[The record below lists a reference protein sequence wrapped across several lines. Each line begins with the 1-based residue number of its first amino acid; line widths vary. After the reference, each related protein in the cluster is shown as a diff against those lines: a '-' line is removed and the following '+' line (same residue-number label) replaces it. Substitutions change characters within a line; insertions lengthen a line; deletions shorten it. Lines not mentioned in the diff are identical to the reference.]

1 MVAAEIPSGCV
12 IVFARAPR
20 PGAVKTRL
28 IPLLGPEGSAAL
40 QARMTKHALSVARKA
55 HIGPVELYCDPDCDD
70 DFLRFCGSRY
80 GADLKPQADGDL
92 GARMAAAAKAAL
104 TDHAHVVL
112 IGSDCPALATR
123 HLRNADQAL
132 RGGADVVL
140 VPAEDGGYVLVGLS
154 RFDERF
160 FEDIGWGSESVL
172 EQTRTRLRELGW
184 RWEELETLWDVDR
197 PEDYRRLLAYRL
209 LDGPATRSRHEC

>member
-1 MVAAEIPSGCV
+1 MVAAELRGGCV

-20 PGAVKTRL
+20 PGAVKSRL

-40 QARMTKHALSVARKA
+40 QARMIKHSLSVARKA

-80 GADLKPQADGDL
+80 GTELKPQADGDL
-92 GARMAAAAKAAL
+92 GARMATAARDAL
-104 TDHAHVVL
+104 TEHARVVL
-112 IGSDCPALATR
+112 IGSDCPALATH

-132 RGGADVVL
+132 RGGADVVFS
-140 VPAEDGGYVLVGLS
+140 PAEDGGYVLVGLS
-154 RFDERF
+154 RFDERL
-160 FEDIGWGSESVL
+160 FEDIGWGTGSVL
-172 EQTRTRLRELGW
+172 EQSRARLRELKW

-197 PEDYRRLLAYRL
+197 PADYQRLIESKL
-209 LDGPATRSRHEC
+209 LDGHSAPR